1 LFGVAA
7 DCAPYNLDLLYFYF
21 VADLALACYVLT
33 RMCCFV
39 QILVAYTLA
48 TAYGI
53 VACLS
58 TKTVGR
64 IIGCNALTEIVGS
77 DWLLLGLKS
86 VENGRLS
93 ESAWLSRTGNFLCFL
108 LIDLFGCFQMLL
120 NSFFFGQGTT
130 LPVTFVFVG

>member
-7 DCAPYNLDLLYFYF
+7 DRASYNLALLHFYL
-21 VADLALACYVLT
+21 VANLTLASYILT

-48 TAYGI
+48 AAYGV

-58 TKTVGR
+58 TKTVVSV
-64 IIGCNALTEIVGS
+64 IGCNALTEIVGG
-77 DWLLLGLKS
+77 DWLLLRLKS
-86 VENGRLS
+86 VENGWLS
-93 ESAWLSRTGNFLCFL
+93 ESAWLRRTRNFLCFL

-120 NSFFFGQGTT
+120 NSFFFG
-130 LPVTFVFVG
+130 